1 LTLAVKELRQPLST
15 MLALVEGGAHL
26 DYRNTASLTPMHK
39 AAITGHREPIQV
51 CDVTPCEM
59 NTWSRSLRLR
69 QTTLYCCLRVV
80 VIALA
85 NKH

>member
-51 CDVTPCEM
+51 CDVTPGEV
-59 NTWSRSLRLR
+59 NTWLRSLRPTR
-69 QTTLYCCLRVV
+69 
-80 VIALA
+80 
-85 NKH
+85 H